1 MVRIQEIQIKDFKN
15 VENGIIKFP
24 NKKATGDFFNTA
36 EVIGIYGQNGSG
48 KTAIIEAF
56 TILKEIL
63 SGESITDKMPDYIMS
78 GRESCEFKLTL
89 YIEFNEKKY
98 FFRYACLIAKNREKK
113 YSTVREEISYKEFNE
128 KNWPKDFKRL
138 FFIESGSENT
148 NKFDFT
154 FDPLDKSDTED
165 YLQSVVDAKMAER
178 EGKSFIFSKDFSKY
192 IVKSNN
198 SEIISNLVDKVQHFA
213 TVGLFIVANNQ
224 LGLITGNLM
233 IPLSI
238 FLKDENN
245 THQGTIPIGM
255 HGSSL
260 LPIVAYEVVVKT
272 INNMNIV
279 LNNLVPNLK
288 ISIKEFGKELDKN
301 SEEVMRFQLMSM
313 RKDKEIPIEYESEG
327 IKKIISILSMLIVTY
342 NNPSFSLI
350 IDEFDAGIYEYLFG
364 EILDIMSTSGKG
376 QLLFTSHNLRPLEVL
391 HPSNIRFTTT
401 DPQNKYVKM
410 KEVKQNNNLRDKYM
424 RSIVLGGD
432 EYSLY
437 EETRDYKIKRAFRM
451 AWNDVNE

>member
-1 MVRIQEIQIKDFKN
+1 MVRIQEIQIRDFKN

-24 NKKATGDFFNTA
+24 NKKANGDFLNTA

-48 KTAIIEAF
+48 KTAVVEAF

-63 SGESITDKMPDYIMS
+63 SGESITGKMPDYIMS
-78 GRESCEFKLTL
+78 GKKSCEFKLTL
-89 YIEFNEKKY
+89 YVELNEKKY
-98 FFRYACLIAKNREKK
+98 FFRYTCIIGENREKK
-113 YSTVREEISYKEFNE
+113 YNTIKEEVSYKEFNE
-128 KNWPKDFKRL
+128 KSWSKEFKRL
-138 FFIESGSENT
+138 FLIESGKENT
-148 NKFDFT
+148 SKFDFT
-154 FDPLDKSDTED
+154 FDPFDKSDVED

-178 EGKSFIFSKDFSKY
+178 EGKSFIFSKDFSKH

-198 SEIISNLVDKVQHFA
+198 AELISSLVEKVQYF
-213 TVGLFIVANNQ
+213 TKVGLFIVANNQ
-224 LGLITGNLM
+224 LGLITGNIM

-238 FLKDENN
+238 FLKEQNN
-245 THQGTIPIGM
+245 THQGIIPIGM
-255 HGSSL
+255 HGSSI
-260 LPIVAYEVVVKT
+260 LPIVAYEVIVKT
-272 INNMNIV
+272 IDNMNIV

-288 ISIKEFGKELDKN
+288 ITINESGKEIDKN
-301 SEEVMRFQLMSM
+301 SEEVMRFQLMSL

-342 NNPSFSLI
+342 NNPSFTLI

-401 DPQNKYVKM
+401 DPKNKYVKM
-410 KEVKQNNNLRDKYM
+410 KDVKQNNNLRDKYM
-424 RSIVLGGD
+424 RNIVLGGD
-432 EYSLY
+432 DYSLY